1 MDIFEAIRERRSC
14 RDYQPE
20 PVSEEDID
28 KILEAGSWAPSP
40 LNMQGWQFIVVT
52 NQETKEKIFREADRC
67 RQWALEKSGWKW
79 LGGYNL
85 DFLKSVP
92 VIIAVVGDPKKTG
105 VDMFMEDGST
115 GYQYACAA
123 AIQNMH
129 LAAHA
134 MGLSSLW
141 FTFYDKSNLREILDI
156 DAEKTPISLVCI
168 GRSAGDPQKA
178 PRKDV
183 KEKTIYIR

>member
-1 MDIFEAIRERRSC
+1 MDVFEAIRERRSC
-14 RDYQPE
+14 RDYLPE
-20 PVSEEDID
+20 PVSDQDID

-40 LNMQGWQFIVVT
+40 LNMQGWQFIVIT
-52 NQETKEKIFREADRC
+52 NPETREKIFKEADRC
-67 RQWALEKSGWKW
+67 RQWALERSGWKW
-79 LGGYNL
+79 LEKYKL

-141 FTFYDKSNLREILDI
+141 FTFYDKNNLREILGI
-156 DAEKTPISLVCI
+156 DGEKTPISLVCI
-168 GRSAGDPQKA
+168 GKAARDPQKA

-183 KEKTIYIR
+183 KEKTLYIR